1 MSALNTSSKYKY
13 LRVDLDLI
21 FLGFGCHKVKTKC
34 WWERKGRL
42 TTFGYNH
49 DLVEQNKFY
58 ILQCAKAEDKNDL

>member
-42 TTFGYNH
+42 TTFEYNH